1 MKIRL
6 TIVLVFFALIS
17 NAQML
22 TYKVN
27 PYTFNDE
34 TKKSVTIIGIRAKM
48 ISNIECNLSDSTFF
62 REFYIDFEALG
73 KGVYGALNTNTN
85 KMSNELATAKG
96 ISIDL
101 AKAQIMEI
109 CRNLEYGTILQKY
122 EAAKALAGGYGYTL
136 KSLAEQQ
143 E

>member
-1 MKIRL
+1 MKMKL
-6 TIVLVFFALIS
+6 TIVLVFYTLIS
-17 NAQML
+17 NGQML

-34 TKKSVTIIGIRAKM
+34 TKKSVTIVGIRAKM

-62 REFYIDFEALG
+62 REFYIDFEALE
-73 KGVYGALNTNTN
+73 KGSYGALNTNTD
-85 KMSNELATAKG
+85 KMSKELSVAKG
-96 ISIDL
+96 ISINS
-101 AKAQIMEI
+101 AKLLIIEI
-109 CRNLEYGTILQKY
+109 CKNLEYGTILQKY
-122 EAAKALAGGYGYTL
+122 EAAKSLALGYGYTL